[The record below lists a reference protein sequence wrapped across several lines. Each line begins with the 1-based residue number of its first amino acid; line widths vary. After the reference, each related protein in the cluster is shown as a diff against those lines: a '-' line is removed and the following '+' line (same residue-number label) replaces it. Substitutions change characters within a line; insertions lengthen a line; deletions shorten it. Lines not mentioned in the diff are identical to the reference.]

1 MKEKKPSIFLLMLV
15 TFFVM
20 IIFVIVPSDF
30 ISSYKNY
37 KLGYKNVAETE
48 GIVTD
53 VKEKRVYDDENN
65 NYTIEYSHA
74 VEYTINGYTQTYH
87 YTTKTQLSKG
97 TKIPLFYSKND
108 PSRIST
114 SRVFYVDDFWV
125 AAIFMLVGIGL
136 LIFDIVLF
144 YKFVKYY

>member
-20 IIFVIVPSDF
+20 IIFVTVPEGLV
-30 ISSYKNY
+30 SSYKNY

-53 VKEKRVYDDENN
+53 VKEKRVYDEDN

-74 VEYTINGYTQTYH
+74 VEYSINGSERTYH
-87 YTTKTQLSKG
+87 YTAKTKLSKG
-97 TKIPLFYSKND
+97 TKIPLFYSKDN

-114 SRVFYVDDFWV
+114 SRVFYVDDFWGR
-125 AAIFMLVGIGL
+125 AIIMLVGTAL
-136 LIFDIVLF
+136 LIFDIVLI
-144 YKFVKYY
+144 YKFVRYY